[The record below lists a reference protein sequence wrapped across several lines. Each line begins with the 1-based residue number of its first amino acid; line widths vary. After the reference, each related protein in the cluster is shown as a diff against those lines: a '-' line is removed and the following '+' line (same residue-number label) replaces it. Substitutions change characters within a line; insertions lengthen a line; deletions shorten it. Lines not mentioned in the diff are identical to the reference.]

1 MSRRQAVGR
10 ASSGRG
16 RTGRQAN
23 LTGESASD
31 KPDASR
37 QRRSTPG
44 GINAATT
51 DSSACN
57 KQPTPQFSTAGA
69 NYQGKKIE
77 HDNLHQPVD
86 GSSSKSH
93 EEAHDNRKKDSALE
107 PESLDHNLIYQPRHS
122 SSSRRPGNVTREP
135 EHRTIQQQHRSSGR
149 LSRLLLRTNTL
160 LGRRLTYVSKVK
172 SVRRS
177 NSRLSHFGSLC
188 FQ

>member
-1 MSRRQAVGR
+1 MSRRQAGR
-10 ASSGRG
+10 RVSSGRG

-77 HDNLHQPVD
+77 KIEHNNLQQPVD
-86 GSSSKSH
+86 GSSPKSY
-93 EEAHDNRKKDSALE
+93 EEAYDNRKKGLGFGTRARLTTTS
-107 PESLDHNLIYQPRHS
+107 PTSHVTHRGRPGSVTR
-122 SSSRRPGNVTREP
+122 SRRSR
-135 EHRTIQQQHRSSGR
+135 RSS
-149 LSRLLLRTNTL
+149 
-160 LGRRLTYVSKVK
+160 
-172 SVRRS
+172 
-177 NSRLSHFGSLC
+177 NSIGPSTG
-188 FQ
+188 